1 MGAGLIGSISGHQK
15 AQYQDILAGKH
26 IIVDAVKID
35 AIFIQQ

>member
-15 AQYQDILAGKH
+15 AQYQDILGKH

-35 AIFIQQ
+35 AIFIKQ